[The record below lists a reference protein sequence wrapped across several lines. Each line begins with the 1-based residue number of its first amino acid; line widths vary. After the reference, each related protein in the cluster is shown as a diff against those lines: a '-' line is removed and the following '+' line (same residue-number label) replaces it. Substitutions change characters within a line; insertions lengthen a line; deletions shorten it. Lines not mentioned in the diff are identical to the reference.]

1 MRVLI
6 ADDSKLIRVR
16 LNIMLRELPGV
27 TVVGEA
33 MDGIQAV
40 QMTQD
45 LAPDLLILNFP
56 MPGGT
61 EMDTL
66 KMVKTFT
73 PSPMVIVITHLSSP
87 EYRDAYLKAGADYFF
102 DKSFEMD
109 KVKETI
115 SALMK
120 RS

>member
-1 MRVLI
+1 MRILI

-45 LAPDLLILNFP
+45 LAPDLLTLNFP

-61 EMDTL
+61 GMDTL
-66 KMVKTFT
+66 KMVKSFT

-87 EYRDAYLKAGADYFF
+87 AYRAAYLKAGADYVF

-115 SALMK
+115 SALMI